1 MTISFLWIITGLG
14 VITLISQWG
23 AWWVKIPPILFLLI
37 IGILVGPILGWF
49 SPQVVFGHLLEP
61 IISLSVAVILFE
73 GSLTLSFKQIQ
84 GLESVIRNLVTLGI
98 AATCILTSL
107 VCHYLLHINWNIA
120 LLLGAICTISGP
132 TVVMPMLRTISPNQ
146 KITNILRWESIAA
159 DPIGA
164 LLAIIVLT
172 GIITLSQHGS
182 TGFFIFSIL
191 ETLIVGVGL
200 GVLFGYL
207 LGKALQLQWI
217 PDFLHNVATL
227 CIVLFAYTFASS
239 LRESSGLLTV
249 TLMGLWIANRH
260 EIIAGELLGFKESLS
275 ILLISGLFILI
286 AAQMH
291 LKQTL
296 SLIPAACI
304 LLITLQF
311 IIRPIS
317 VFLCTW
323 RSMLT
328 IRERLFL
335 AWVSPKG
342 IVSASVAALFVIQLN
357 DNQIDQAN
365 ILLPLI
371 LLIIIGMV
379 IFEGVTALP
388 LARWLNICQPEPKG
402 ILIIGANPVAQAIGK
417 ALQDEGIQVMLTAF
431 EWHHSHS
438 ARMAGLP
445 IYYGNP
451 ISEHADRHLD
461 LVGLGKLFSLSSYPD
476 LNALAS
482 LRYAKEFGQR
492 EVYAMHIAAES
503 EDNFQDKYLAAKR
516 HHGQALFDKD
526 LTIDAFTEQLK
537 HGSKIRSTTLTDN
550 FTFQDYQA
558 QHDKKAI
565 PLFAISPK
573 GRLHI
578 FTENT
583 QPSPSTGWNVVSLIA
598 PSPTS

>member
-1 MTISFLWIITGLG
+1 MAISFLWILTGLG
-14 VITLISQWG
+14 IITLMSQWA
-23 AWWVKIPPILFLLI
+23 AWWIKIPPILFLLL
-37 IGILVGPILGWF
+37 IGILIGPIFGWL
-49 SPQVVFGHLLEP
+49 SPTEVFGELLEP

-73 GSLTLSFKQIQ
+73 GSLTLNLKHIQ
-84 GLESVIRNLVTLGI
+84 GVEAVIRNLVTIGI
-98 AATCILTSL
+98 TVTCLLASL
-107 VCHYLLHINWNIA
+107 VCHYLLEINWAIS

-172 GIITLSQHGS
+172 GIITLNQHGS
-182 TGFFIFSIL
+182 TWFFVFSSL
-191 ETLIVGVGL
+191 ETLVVGVGL
-200 GVLFGYL
+200 GILFGYL

-217 PDFLHNVATL
+217 PDFLHNVASL
-227 CIVLFAYTFASS
+227 CVVLFAYTLASS
-239 LRESSGLLTV
+239 LHDSSGLLTV

-260 EIIAGELLGFKESLS
+260 EVIASELLGFKESLS

-291 LKQTL
+291 LRQTV
-296 SLIPAACI
+296 SLIPSACVI
-304 LLITLQF
+304 LIALQF
-311 IIRPIS
+311 LIRPIS
-317 VFLCTW
+317 VIICTW
-323 RSMLT
+323 RSMLSLK
-328 IRERLFL
+328 ERVFL
-335 AWVSPKG
+335 AWISPKG
-342 IVSASVAALFVIQLN
+342 IVSASVAALFVIKLS
-357 DNQIDQAN
+357 DNHIDQAN
-365 ILLPLI
+365 ILLPLT

-379 IFEGVTALP
+379 IFEGITSLP
-388 LARWLNICQPEPKG
+388 LARWLQVCQPEPKG

-417 ALQDEGIQVMLTAF
+417 ALQDEGIQVLLTAF

-445 IYYGNP
+445 IYFGNP

-461 LVGLGKLFSLSSYPD
+461 LVGLGKLFSISTYPD

-492 EVYAMHIAAES
+492 EVYSMQVSSES

-516 HHGQALFDKD
+516 HHGRALFNGE
-526 LTIDAFTEQLK
+526 LTIDAFTAQLEQ
-537 HGSKIRSTTLTDN
+537 GSTIRSTALTEN
-550 FTFQDYQA
+550 FSFQDYQN
-558 QHDKKAI
+558 QHQDKATL
-565 PLFAISPK
+565 LFAISPK

-578 FTENT
+578 FSESG
-583 QPSPSTGWNVVSLIA
+583 QPSPGTGWNIVSLIT
-598 PSPTS
+598 PH